1 MTGHRPQRPA
11 QTGGTQLVAAAGTA
25 AEAEQAIAD
34 GADLIDAGGLTGQD
48 VAALRA
54 RHPGLRLWHGSPPAT
69 DADRPVD
76 TGQAADTG
84 RATDADRATGADR
97 PVDTGQAVDTG
108 RATSPAAVV
117 ATAAVL
123 TWLGAPAI
131 RTRHVLPVRRAI
143 DMTGSIAGTRLP
155 ALTTRGLA

>member
-1 MTGHRPQRPA
+1 MTGHRPRRPA
-11 QTGGTQLVAAAGTA
+11 RTGGTQLVAAAGSA

-34 GADLIDAGGLTGQD
+34 GADLIDASGLTGPD

-54 RHPGLRLWHGSPPAT
+54 RHPGLRLWLGSP
-69 DADRPVD
+69 
-76 TGQAADTG
+76 AAV
-84 RATDADRATGADR
+84 DADRAMDTDQATDPGR
-97 PVDTGQAVDTG
+97 PAS
-108 RATSPAAVV
+108 AAAVV

-143 DMTGSIAGTRLP
+143 DMTGAIAGTRPP
-155 ALTTRGLA
+155 ALTIRGLA